1 MSNATSNK
9 GPQKRKPSAATN
21 ARPATRVLITENLIY
36 SLQRRFMKR
45 AFFAAWLLL
54 APLLSHAG
62 ILFTY
67 NCVNTAT
74 GAITILRLDDLGGYE
89 VIEATSKDSRAAIL
103 TNHVAGAGVD
113 MGPFL
118 SEVKRL
124 AHEEWL
130 VGGKP
135 IAQVRSH
142 TAMNG
147 DSVTMLLITYSGAF
161 AEMRPVSAYT
171 NLVQRCGDLIK
182 NLSQTGQKCGRN
194 DGILIT
200 SSYVGN
206 FDDKPLTVTDP
217 YALVAL
223 PQLNRVFTD
232 AEYDRMRKEGQLDK
246 ISIYS
251 KGKDTPITAAI
262 SLTTRDGKTLLQD
275 VK

>member
-1 MSNATSNK
+1 M
-9 GPQKRKPSAATN
+9 R
-21 ARPATRVLITENLIY
+21 
-36 SLQRRFMKR
+36 
-45 AFFAAWLLL
+45 
-54 APLLSHAG
+54 
-62 ILFTY
+62 
-67 NCVNTAT
+67 
-74 GAITILRLDDLGGYE
+74 
-89 VIEATSKDSRAAIL
+89 
-103 TNHVAGAGVD
+103 
-113 MGPFL
+113 PFL
-118 SEVKRL
+118 SEVERL

-130 VGGKP
+130 VDGKP
-135 IAQVRSH
+135 IPQVRSH
-142 TAMNG
+142 TATNG

-194 DGILIT
+194 DGLLIT
-200 SSYVGN
+200 SCYVGN

-217 YALVAL
+217 YALIAL

-232 AEYDRMRKEGQLDK
+232 AEYDKMRKGGQMDK
-246 ISIYS
+246 ISIYC

>member
-1 MSNATSNK
+1 
-9 GPQKRKPSAATN
+9 
-21 ARPATRVLITENLIY
+21 
-36 SLQRRFMKR
+36 
-45 AFFAAWLLL
+45 
-54 APLLSHAG
+54 
-62 ILFTY
+62 
-67 NCVNTAT
+67 
-74 GAITILRLDDLGGYE
+74 
-89 VIEATSKDSRAAIL
+89 
-103 TNHVAGAGVD
+103 

-142 TAMNG
+142 TATNG
-147 DSVTMLLITYSGAF
+147 DSGTMLLITYSGAF

-171 NLVQRCGDLIK
+171 NLLQQFGDLIK

-194 DGILIT
+194 DGLLIT

-232 AEYDRMRKEGQLDK
+232 AEYDKMRKGGQLDK
-246 ISIYS
+246 ISIYC

-262 SLTTRDGKTLLQD
+262 PLTTRDGKTLLQD